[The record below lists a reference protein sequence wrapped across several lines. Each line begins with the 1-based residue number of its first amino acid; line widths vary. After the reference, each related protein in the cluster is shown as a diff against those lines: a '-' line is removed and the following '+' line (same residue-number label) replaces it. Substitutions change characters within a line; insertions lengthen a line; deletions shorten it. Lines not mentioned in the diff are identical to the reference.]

1 MNAGLFRH
9 KIVIQSFSE
18 KKDEL
23 GQILKEWTNTYNLWA
38 MIRTIQGTEYI
49 EASATQ
55 NQDTTRFVIRF
66 MKNIEPTMRIVYK
79 NKIYNIISV
88 INDDETD
95 KTLTIIAKSGDS

>member
-1 MNAGLFRH
+1 MNAGLFRN

-23 GQILKEWTNTYNLWA
+23 GQILKEWTNTYNLWV

-88 INDDETD
+88 INDDEAD